1 MLTDKN
7 AKRVS
12 ENKDFSYILEDTE
25 RVEKRMKENKV
36 SLKMEDRK
44 KEIAEADLRRKS
56 RNAERLKRFAEIE
69 KQDEATFKM
78 YRLTLDDVNLDQ
90 LPEVNLEN
98 DSQRHMRQAK
108 DEVADLDDTPE
119 WPSGVD
125 ATKREGLSIL
135 RDLVGAVK
143 ASKLAG
149 VLERGD

>member
-1 MLTDKN
+1 M
-7 AKRVS
+7 
-12 ENKDFSYILEDTE
+12 
-25 RVEKRMKENKV
+25 
-36 SLKMEDRK
+36 
-44 KEIAEADLRRKS
+44 
-56 RNAERLKRFAEIE
+56 
-69 KQDEATFKM
+69 
-78 YRLTLDDVNLDQ
+78 NLDK

-125 ATKREGLSIL
+125 ATKREGLAVL
-135 RDLVGAVK
+135 RDLVSAVK

>member
-1 MLTDKN
+1 
-7 AKRVS
+7 
-12 ENKDFSYILEDTE
+12 
-25 RVEKRMKENKV
+25 
-36 SLKMEDRK
+36 
-44 KEIAEADLRRKS
+44 
-56 RNAERLKRFAEIE
+56 
-69 KQDEATFKM
+69 
-78 YRLTLDDVNLDQ
+78 
-90 LPEVNLEN
+90 
-98 DSQRHMRQAK
+98 MRQAK

>member
-1 MLTDKN
+1 M
-7 AKRVS
+7 R
-12 ENKDFSYILEDTE
+12 
-25 RVEKRMKENKV
+25 RP
-36 SLKMEDRK
+36 LKC
-44 KEIAEADLRRKS
+44 IA
-56 RNAERLKRFAEIE
+56 
-69 KQDEATFKM
+69 
-78 YRLTLDDVNLDQ
+78 LTLDDVNLDK

-108 DEVADLDDTPE
+108 DEVADLDEILPE

-125 ATKREGLSIL
+125 ATKREGLAIL

>member
-1 MLTDKN
+1 
-7 AKRVS
+7 
-12 ENKDFSYILEDTE
+12 
-25 RVEKRMKENKV
+25 
-36 SLKMEDRK
+36 
-44 KEIAEADLRRKS
+44 
-56 RNAERLKRFAEIE
+56 
-69 KQDEATFKM
+69 
-78 YRLTLDDVNLDQ
+78 LTLDDVNLDK

-125 ATKREGLSIL
+125 ATKREGLAIL

-149 VLERGD
+149 ALERGD